1 MRPLI
6 LTDLYRTAR
15 LTALLAGTSLLLL
28 LAACGTGSKNDGKIT
43 LAFDPGTMKNVK
55 MNYEFTV
62 NSVSTGNRTHFM
74 MDISGNAEVND
85 KKEVIMH
92 THNDKI
98 MMDGNIQGKDIRI
111 EAGTTDSV
119 PADVGMVITPVFTM
133 LNKDFFSV
141 YDTRLNKISEMMQ
154 NASGGMDSVE
164 NKMQFYIRYPDS
176 AVKIGDSWKRELVIK
191 SGNKMNCSA
200 TYTLKEIKDGT
211 ATITMTG
218 KLSGKGES
226 FGHEFDIDGKLD
238 GTVQVD
244 VKTGWPLSTTIDQE
258 FVLNLAGQKIQMQY
272 AIKHSIAPF

>member
-1 MRPLI
+1 MRPEPI
-6 LTDLYRTAR
+6 TNIGRTAR
-15 LTALLAGTSLLLL
+15 KAAVLTGTALSLL
-28 LAACGTGSKNDGKIT
+28 LAACASGPKDDGKIT
-43 LAFDPGTMKNVK
+43 LVFNPSTMKNVK

-74 MDISGNAEVND
+74 MDISGNAGVND

-92 THNDKI
+92 MHNDKI
-98 MMDGNIQGKDIRI
+98 VMDGNIQGKDIRI

-141 YDTRLNKISEMMQ
+141 YDPRLNKISEMMQ

-164 NKMQFYIRYPDS
+164 NKMQFYVRYPDS
-176 AVKIGDSWKRELVIK
+176 AVKVGDSWKRELVIK

-200 TYTLKEIKDGT
+200 TYTLKEVKDGK

-238 GTVQVD
+238 GTVEVD
-244 VKTGWPLSTTIDQE
+244 IKTGWPLSTTIDQQ